1 MPVRIS
7 ISWWVNYNLI
17 KLKRSGRY
25 VASRVKYDI
34 NSLKDPFIAQ
44 QFSFFYY
51 QEQIP
56 SLPRYAGPPEIQWT
70 KVGIA

>member
-1 MPVRIS
+1 MALRII

-25 VASRVKYDI
+25 VASRVEYDI

-44 QFSFFYY
+44 QFSVTTRNKY
-51 QEQIP
+51 QALQDMQD
-56 SLPRYAGPPEIQWT
+56 PRDTIDT
-70 KVGIA
+70 L